1 MKKQS
6 AKDIRTKAVHK
17 KLIESGW
24 ISDKPREQLSEGD
37 RLDNVEQKLRTLT
50 EDFFSWVLEFPSTS
64 EAQKEIANLQSKER
78 LDSQRFERLLND
90 DKLLRVTTNERDGG
104 YTFWMK

>member
-1 MKKQS
+1 MTKQTPIDAPNEPTVEHQEPSPFDLLQKKHFRLTRLVFDLKS
-6 AKDIRTKAVHK
+6 DIRSHRDELEQHVEVINAH
-17 KLIESGW
+17 
-24 ISDKPREQLSEGD
+24 SDQLAS
-37 RLDNVEQKLRTLT
+37 
-50 EDFFSWVLEFPSTS
+50 
-64 EAQKEIANLQSKER
+64 LQSKER